1 MENSSNKVLLVFD
14 DENYKKL
21 LKMIEDQQKIR
32 DRAYKVWQESHEN
45 ESSKTRKRKQP
56 LQFQMLGKV

>member
-1 MENSSNKVLLVFD
+1 MENSSGKVLLAFD
-14 DENYKKL
+14 EENYKKL

-32 DRAYKVWQESHEN
+32 DRAYKVWQETHEKD
-45 ESSKTRKRKQP
+45 STKTRKRKQP